1 MTAQPFNIL
10 AFDTSTT
17 CCSVALIAHGAR
29 AVEDTRNGP
38 GNYSALLLQMV
49 DRLLQD
55 ASLTIHDI
63 NCIAVAQGPGSF
75 TGLRVGISTAQGLG
89 FSLGKP
95 LIGVSTLEI
104 VAAQNMPFPGKICP
118 LLDARRAQVYTS
130 LFDGTACPATAI
142 HEECVICPK
151 QWATSLQQGP
161 LLFCGNGA
169 QVYQDTIKQTA
180 GPSTISRLTQIPTRA
195 QPCWQGLPWSVLQ
208 PERANSPLRCFPV
221 MSGDRMPNAVDA
233 LTLAEK
239 LKKEYQIL

>member
-161 LLFCGNGA
+161 ILFCGNGA
-169 QVYQDTIKQTA
+169 QVYQETIKQNCGAEHYFAPDTNTNSSAAMLARLALERFAA
-180 GPSTISRLTQIPTRA
+180 GEGKQPA
-195 QPCWQGLPWSVLQ
+195 QVLPGYVRR
-208 PERANSPLRCFPV
+208 PDAERC
-221 MSGDRMPNAVDA
+221 
-233 LTLAEK
+233 
-239 LKKEYQIL
+239 